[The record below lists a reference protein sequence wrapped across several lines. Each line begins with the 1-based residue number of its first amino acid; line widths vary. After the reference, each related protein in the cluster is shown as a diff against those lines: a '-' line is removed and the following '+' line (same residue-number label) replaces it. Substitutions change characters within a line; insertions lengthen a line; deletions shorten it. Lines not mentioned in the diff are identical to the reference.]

1 MLIVH
6 YLKTEARKNVAKQE
20 LRTKTNVRHIDNYFV
35 HSQLNSMKTPKLT
48 FVSDC
53 PIEKRQKQMNGK
65 QKYTQKTKDRET
77 QTALIQM

>member
-20 LRTKTNVRHIDNYFV
+20 LRTKTDVRHIDKHFV

-48 FVSDC
+48 FASDC
-53 PIEKRQKQMNGK
+53 PIKKG
-65 QKYTQKTKDRET
+65 QKTNQWSIKIYTEN
-77 QTALIQM
+77 